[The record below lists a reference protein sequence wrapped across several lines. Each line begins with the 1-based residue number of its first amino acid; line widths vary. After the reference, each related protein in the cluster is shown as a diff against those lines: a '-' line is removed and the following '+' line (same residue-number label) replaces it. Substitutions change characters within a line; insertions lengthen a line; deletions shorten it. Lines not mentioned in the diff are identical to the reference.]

1 VVVFCSTTAAVDYYV
16 QLLGCL
22 TAHGQ
27 PALGHAALFC
37 LHGSLPQAQR
47 TSAFAQFKMAPRG
60 VLVTTDVAA
69 RGLHFPA
76 LDMVR

>member
-1 VVVFCSTTAAVDYYV
+1 MVVFCSTTAAVDYYV

-47 TSAFAQFKMAPRG
+47 TAAFAGFKAASRG
-60 VLVTTDVAA
+60 VSRLLDVEGAC
-69 RGLHFPA
+69 
-76 LDMVR
+76 